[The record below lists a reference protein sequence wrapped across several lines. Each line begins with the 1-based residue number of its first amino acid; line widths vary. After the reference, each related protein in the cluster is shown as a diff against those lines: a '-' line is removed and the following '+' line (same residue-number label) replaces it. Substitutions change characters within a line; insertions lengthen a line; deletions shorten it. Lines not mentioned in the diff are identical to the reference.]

1 MAMTYN
7 TPKLP
12 FGAIT
17 THRLV
22 EAGRALAVRVEAV
35 LAARRTARQLRCLSP
50 EMLEDIG
57 LTLGDIEALED
68 GRRR

>member
-7 TPKLP
+7 QPKLP

-17 THRLV
+17 VHRVVGMLGNLI
-22 EAGRALAVRVEAV
+22 ERLQ
-35 LAARRTARQLRCLSP
+35 AAWAAHRTAAQLRRLSP

-57 LTLGDIEALED
+57 LTLADIDAIE
-68 GRRR
+68 GRRTR